1 MNVLKTVEFTIL
13 FCLAHEAISSVTS
26 FAEDKIDANQVIEK
40 NYVEENENEKI
51 KVCLL
56 NLKSN
61 IQLTPNSA
69 AHLPTNIDNRGDID
83 PLQCLECCDSSFP
96 TEYGEW
102 NQCSQACLSSA
113 EVSPNI

>member
-13 FCLAHEAISSVTS
+13 LCMAHGAISSVTS

-40 NYVEENENEKI
+40 SYVEENENEKI
-51 KVCLL
+51 KACLL

-61 IQLTPNSA
+61 NQLTPNSTA
-69 AHLPTNIDNRGDID
+69 PLPTNIDNREIN

-113 EVSPNI
+113 EVNPSL